1 MGTRILGYFK
11 LKRLKEVLSVGEID
25 ADKKELTFA
34 ELVQYLNERSLS
46 RVIMIQRV
54 RQGKF

>member
-1 MGTRILGYFK
+1 MGIRILEYFK
-11 LKRLKEVLSVGEID
+11 LKRLKEVLGVDEID

-46 RVIMIQRV
+46 
-54 RQGKF
+54 

>member
-34 ELVQYLNERSLS
+34 EIVQYLNERSLS
-46 RVIMIQRV
+46 
-54 RQGKF
+54 

>member
-46 RVIMIQRV
+46 WVIMIQRA

>member
-46 RVIMIQRV
+46 WVIMIQRAK
-54 RQGKF
+54 QGKL